1 MKKMILVTLL
11 CGILSINVA
20 VSDSVD
26 ESFWFPNETFDHTQ
40 VGESSITDIDMNQVK
55 AITNNEDA
63 VFVADNQRRF
73 RRNFLSRRPYL
84 APPSNNNQAPEQ
96 YAANESWQGATELSD
111 QPFDADMENTKK
123 GRKSNIQ
130 FFSRRPYIKR

>member
-1 MKKMILVTLL
+1 MKNTILVTLL

-20 VSDSVD
+20 VADSVD

-40 VGESSITDIDMNQVK
+40 VGESSITDVDMNQVK

-84 APPSNNNQAPEQ
+84 APTNNKQAPEQ
-96 YAANESWQGATELSD
+96 YAANESWQGATEVRD
-111 QPFDADMENTKK
+111 QPFDKSLENTTKE
-123 GRKSNIQ
+123 RKSNIR
-130 FFSRRPYIKR
+130 FFSRRPYMNR

>member
-11 CGILSINVA
+11 CGIWSINVA
-20 VSDSVD
+20 AAESAD
-26 ESFWFPNETFDHTQ
+26 ESFWFPNETFDHAQ
-40 VGESSITDIDMNQVK
+40 ADESSLTDVDMNQVK
-55 AITNNEDA
+55 AMATSA
-63 VFVADNQRRF
+63 QTVVVADNQRRF